1 MKTVTAKELKE
12 LDPKQFKKE
21 YDDWSLHAADWD
33 WTDWAQD
40 ARKEDMKVDGIH
52 VESLYW
58 QVSFSQGDGASF
70 DGSVSIYDWMN
81 AVMADEEF
89 TYAEKYPALYIA
101 AKQDGSFMRIRTGNR
116 GQYLHI
122 EMRENWQGTRAEGIF
137 KGLDDASWEELVE
150 DQASDACL
158 DEDIRLH
165 CERHMQDFYRTLRD
179 EYLHLTSEQSFIESC
194 ECNEVTFEIEGE
206 ECEI

>member
-1 MKTVTAKELKE
+1 MKELTAQELKE
-12 LDPKQFKKE
+12 LDPRRFKKE
-21 YDDWSLHAADWD
+21 FEDWSLHAADWD
-33 WTDWAQD
+33 WTDSLQD
-40 ARKEDMKVDGIH
+40 DRKKDMEVEGIH
-52 VESLYW
+52 VKSLYW
-58 QVSFSQGDGASF
+58 QVSFCQGDGASF

-101 AKQDGSFMRIRTGNR
+101 AKQDGSFLRIRTGNR
-116 GQYLHI
+116 GMYLHI

-137 KGLDDASWEELVE
+137 TGLDNASWEELVE

-179 EYLHLTSEQSFIESC
+179 EYLYLTSEEAFIESC
-194 ECNEVTFEIEGE
+194 DCNGVTFELE
-206 ECEI
+206 EEHEI